1 MAGMRGRRTMALVAA
16 MLAGGLAAATP
27 AGAHVTVHPDTEP
40 AGASYSILTFRVPN
54 EMDDARTVG
63 LKVFVPTAT
72 PLIGISVR
80 PVAGWHVR
88 TRSVKLA
95 TPIETGNGPL
105 TTAVAEIIWSGG
117 SIPVGGYQDFDV
129 SVGHF
134 PDEPGTLTFK
144 ALQTYS
150 DGTVVRWI
158 ETAPEGSPEPQ
169 HPAPSVH
176 LTTPESAD
184 AATGPGSSNG
194 TDRGLAI
201 GALAVAVVALWLAVA
216 GRIRR
221 PPAQG

>member
-1 MAGMRGRRTMALVAA
+1 MAMVAA
-16 MLAGGLAAATP
+16 ILAGGIATAAP
-27 AGAHVTVHPDTEP
+27 AVAHVTVHPETEP

-63 LKVFVPTAT
+63 LKVVLPTAT

-88 TRSVKLA
+88 TRSVTLA
-95 TPIETGNGPL
+95 TPIETDDGAL

-144 ALQTYS
+144 ALQRYS
-150 DGTVVRWI
+150 NGDVVRWI
-158 ETAPEGSPEPQ
+158 ETAPAGSPEPQ

-176 LTTPESAD
+176 LVTPEA
-184 AATGPGSSNG
+184 AAVATGAGSSDG
-194 TDRGLAI
+194 TDRALAI
-201 GALAVAVVALWLAVA
+201 VALAVAVVALWLAVA
-216 GRIRR
+216 GRVRR
-221 PPAQG
+221 PPAAQD